1 MPTRP
6 TTARLVLALALPGA
20 LVLGGCG
27 GSDPSSAPT
36 PTPATAVATAGLDTR
51 PRAGWRTEW
60 FRTIAVDVPDHW
72 GWSQGPLRSGG
83 LLVRCS
89 GGGDDAAYVGRP
101 VPASDLCVLLA
112 HEEPP
117 AHPSLWFDA
126 PLEPG
131 VEDLG
136 NGWARE
142 TVVVDGVGVTVTSD
156 DPDLRAEVLGSARR
170 QEDCPPDLST
180 RLSDRFETTTEG
192 PGTLLTA
199 VVCGYRVLDG
209 DRDAVPV
216 LAYARVPTEEE
227 VRAMWERRERAQ
239 DCLVEPTLTTDV
251 VVLETTTR
259 DDFGA
264 ADAAPLTQRVVGLVA
279 CPQARSV
286 VGPVVDAGMRA
297 TLGTYI
303 GPMG

>member
-1 MPTRP
+1 MP
-6 TTARLVLALALPGA
+6 A
-20 LVLGGCG
+20 LVLVAVALGGCTEDG
-27 GSDPSSAPT
+27 PTTT
-36 PTPATAVATAGLDTR
+36 PTPPEAVATAGPDAR
-51 PRAGWRTEW
+51 PPAGWRTEW
-60 FRTIAVDVPDHW
+60 FRTLAVDVPDDW

-101 VPASDLCVLLA
+101 VPASDLCVLLE
-112 HEEPP
+112 HEESPE
-117 AHPSLWFDA
+117 HPSLWFDA

-131 VEDLG
+131 AEDLG
-136 NGWARE
+136 DGWVRE
-142 TVVVDGVGVTVTSD
+142 TVVVDGVAVTVTSD
-156 DPDLRAEVLGSARR
+156 DPALRAQVLGSAR
-170 QEDCPPDLST
+170 QQDECAPDLS
-180 RLSDRFETTTEG
+180 RPLPDRFQTTTEG

-209 DRDAVPV
+209 DRDAVPA

-227 VRAMWERRERAQ
+227 VRAVWERRGRAQ

-279 CPQARSV
+279 CPQARSAV
-286 VGPVVDAGMRA
+286 APVVDAGMRA

>member
-1 MPTRP
+1 M
-6 TTARLVLALALPGA
+6 LVLALLAA
-20 LVLGGCG
+20 LGGCAE
-27 GSDPSSAPT
+27 DERPSAPT
-36 PTPATAVATAGLDTR
+36 PPEAVGTARVDAQ
-51 PRAGWRTEW
+51 PRDGWRTEW
-60 FRTIAVDVPDHW
+60 FRTVAVDVPAGW
-72 GWSQGPLRSGG
+72 GWSQGPPGRGG
-83 LLVRCS
+83 RLYRCFE
-89 GGGDDAAYVGRP
+89 GRDDRAYVGRP
-101 VPASDLCVLLA
+101 VMASDLCIA
-112 HEEPP
+112 ADPEEPP
-117 AHPSLWFDA
+117 EHASLWFDA
-126 PLEPG
+126 PLDPG
-131 VEDLG
+131 TEDLG
-136 NGWARE
+136 GGWVRE
-142 TVVVDGVGVTVTSD
+142 TVVVDGVGLTVTSD
-156 DPDLRAEVLGSARR
+156 DPDLRAEVLGSVRR

-227 VRAMWERRERAQ
+227 VRAVWERRERAQ

-264 ADAAPLTQRVVGLVA
+264 ADAAQLTQRVVGLVA